1 MTPQPFKKTAPRLF
15 SSTQV
20 RAVLWSGGILV
31 LLLVVGL
38 WFITGLLAGL
48 ATQVPPTARPSF
60 QPALLKIP
68 AEPVRFPSQDGLE
81 LAAWWIDSPRTDTPT
96 VVVLH
101 GFGASK
107 EHMINYLLLAH
118 QSGCAVLG
126 MDFRGHGE
134 SAPSLTSLGFHEQKD
149 AAAAVAWA
157 RKRRPQA
164 GVILWGT
171 SMGAVTALHT
181 AAHQPE
187 GIIGVIAD
195 APFDTL
201 HNSMVLHAR
210 LFFGVPD
217 FPLLT
222 LTRPRIESKAHYCI
236 RDVDTVE
243 ALKKVRVPVLFLAAE
258 EDIRMPVALVRS
270 MHDQYG
276 GPKSWYVIPDTG
288 HEFRPFTPEFQNVIR
303 TFFQKNIAP

>member
-1 MTPQPFKKTAPRLF
+1 MPSNTF
-15 SSTQV
+15 SKFRILTGVS
-20 RAVLWSGGILV
+20 VLAGLGLA
-31 LLLVVGL
+31 GAL

-48 ATQVPPTARPSF
+48 GTQVPPSARPSF
-60 QPALLKIP
+60 RPELLNLP
-68 AEPVRFPSQDGLE
+68 AEAVRFPSQDGVP
-81 LAAWWIDSPRTDTPT
+81 LAGWWINSSHRDTPT

-118 QSGCAVLG
+118 RSRCAVLG
-126 MDFRGHGE
+126 IDFRGHGE
-134 SAPSLTSLGFHEQKD
+134 SGPGLVSFGFHEQKD

-157 RKRRPQA
+157 RQRRP
-164 GVILWGT
+164 GSDVVLWGT

-187 GIIGVIAD
+187 GIAGVIAD
-195 APFDTL
+195 APFDNL

-222 LTRPRIESKAHYCI
+222 LTRPRIEARARYRI
-236 RDVDTVE
+236 RDVDTVR
-243 ALKKVRVPVLFLAAE
+243 ALQSVRVPVLFLAAE
-258 EDIRMPVALVRS
+258 NDVRMPVTLVRS
-270 MHDQYG
+270 MYDAHP
-276 GPKSWYVIPDTG
+276 GPKSWYVIPGTG
-288 HEFRPFTPEFQNVIR
+288 HEFRPFEQEFQKVVSQFIK
-303 TFFQKNIAP
+303 QIPPP